1 MTVTPLLIASLF
13 ACNSADQSFS
23 AKDQDIYADDGY
35 ADLTYAPQEL
45 VFADM
50 EPLITYSLSL
60 TVESTGDATLLIDK
74 VDITNSAE
82 GIFYIDTS
90 STEDVNLTP
99 EVSREFIVIAQ
110 AQEEGATY
118 FGEARI
124 RSNVAS
130 ASDIRIPLCGF
141 PLGYEG
147 SLTCTEGEA
156 TDTAI
161 PTDTA
166 E

>member
-1 MTVTPLLIASLF
+1 MTVTSLLITSLF

-23 AKDQDIYADDGY
+23 AKDQNIYADDGY
-35 ADLTYAPQEL
+35 ADLAYAPQEI
-45 VFADM
+45 VFTDM

-90 STEDVNLTP
+90 ATEDVNLTP

-141 PLGYEG
+141 PVGYEG
-147 SLTCTEGEA
+147 ALTCTEDDT
-156 TDTAI
+156 TDTAL
-161 PTDTA
+161 PTDTG